1 MCWAFLEVTMDD
13 DLTLDHMI
21 ELLEDVKGNVDY
33 ENCTTLVDDRVLDSF
48 DILSIISSINDELD
62 VSVPAKDIVP
72 DNFNS
77 AQAMLEMVKRL
88 VDEEG

>member
-1 MCWAFLEVTMDD
+1 MDD

-72 DNFNS
+72 DNSNS

>member
-1 MCWAFLEVTMDD
+1 MDD

-21 ELLEDVKGNVDY
+21 ELLEDVKGNIDY
-33 ENCTTLVDDRVLDSF
+33 ENCTKLVDDRVLDSF
-48 DILSIISSINDELD
+48 DILSIISSINDEFD

-72 DNFNS
+72 GNFNS
-77 AQAMLEMVKRL
+77 AQAMLDMVKRL

>member
-1 MCWAFLEVTMDD
+1 MDD

-48 DILSIISSINDELD
+48 DILSIISFINDEFD

>member
-1 MCWAFLEVTMDD
+1 MDD

-48 DILSIISSINDELD
+48 DILSIISSINDEFD

-72 DNFNS
+72 HNFNS
-77 AQAMLEMVKRL
+77 AQAMLDMVKRL

>member
-1 MCWAFLEVTMDD
+1 MDD

-48 DILSIISSINDELD
+48 DILSIISSINDEFD

-77 AQAMLEMVKRL
+77 AQARLDMVKRL

>member
-1 MCWAFLEVTMDD
+1 MDD

-48 DILSIISSINDELD
+48 DILSTISSINDEFD

-77 AQAMLEMVKRL
+77 AQAMLDMVKRL

>member
-1 MCWAFLEVTMDD
+1 MDD
-13 DLTLDHMI
+13 DATLDHMI

-48 DILSIISSINDELD
+48 DILSIISSINDEFD

-77 AQAMLEMVKRL
+77 AQAMLDMVKRL

>member
-1 MCWAFLEVTMDD
+1 MDD

-33 ENCTTLVDDRVLDSF
+33 ENCTKLVDDRVLDSF
-48 DILSIISSINDELD
+48 DILSIISSINDEFD

-77 AQAMLEMVKRL
+77 AQAMLDIVKRL

>member
-1 MCWAFLEVTMDD
+1 MDD

-77 AQAMLEMVKRL
+77 AQAILEMVKRL

>member
-1 MCWAFLEVTMDD
+1 MDD

-21 ELLEDVKGNVDY
+21 ELLGDVKGNVDY

-48 DILSIISSINDELD
+48 AILSIISSINDEFD

-77 AQAMLEMVKRL
+77 AQAMLDMVKRL

>member
-1 MCWAFLEVTMDD
+1 MDD

-48 DILSIISSINDELD
+48 DILSIISSINDEFD
-62 VSVPAKDIVP
+62 VSVPAKDIWRRVLP
-72 DNFNS
+72 
-77 AQAMLEMVKRL
+77 A
-88 VDEEG
+88 

>member
-1 MCWAFLEVTMDD
+1 MDD

-77 AQAMLEMVKRL
+77 AQAMLEMVKRM

>member
-1 MCWAFLEVTMDD
+1 MDD

-33 ENCTTLVDDRVLDSF
+33 ENCTALVDDRVLDSF
-48 DILSIISSINDELD
+48 DILSIISSINDEFD
-62 VSVPAKDIVP
+62 ISVPAKDIVP

-77 AQAMLEMVKRL
+77 AQAMLDMVKRL

>member
-1 MCWAFLEVTMDD
+1 MDD

-33 ENCTTLVDDRVLDSF
+33 ENCIKLVDDRVLDSF
-48 DILSIISSINDELD
+48 DILSIISSINDEFD

-77 AQAMLEMVKRL
+77 AQAMLDMVKRL

>member
-1 MCWAFLEVTMDD
+1 MDD

-48 DILSIISSINDELD
+48 DILSIISSINDEFD
-62 VSVPAKDIVP
+62 VSVPAGDIVP
-72 DNFNS
+72 DNFIS
-77 AQAMLEMVKRL
+77 AQAMLDMVKRL

>member
-1 MCWAFLEVTMDD
+1 VLDILEVAMDD

-48 DILSIISSINDELD
+48 DILSIISSINDEFD

-77 AQAMLEMVKRL
+77 AQAMLDMVKRL

>member
-1 MCWAFLEVTMDD
+1 MDD

-48 DILSIISSINDELD
+48 DILSIISSINDEFD

-72 DNFNS
+72 DTFNS
-77 AQAMLEMVKRL
+77 AQAMLDMVKRL

>member
-1 MCWAFLEVTMDD
+1 MDD

-33 ENCTTLVDDRVLDSF
+33 ENCITLVDDRVLDSF
-48 DILSIISSINDELD
+48 DILSIISSINDEFD

>member
-1 MCWAFLEVTMDD
+1 MDD

-48 DILSIISSINDELD
+48 DILSIIRSINDELD

>member
-1 MCWAFLEVTMDD
+1 MDD

-48 DILSIISSINDELD
+48 DILSIISSINDEFD

-77 AQAMLEMVKRL
+77 AQAMFDMVKRL
-88 VDEEG
+88 VDGEG

>member
-1 MCWAFLEVTMDD
+1 MDD

-33 ENCTTLVDDRVLDSF
+33 ENCTTPVDDRVLDSF
-48 DILSIISSINDELD
+48 DILSIISSINDEFD

-77 AQAMLEMVKRL
+77 AQAMLDMVKRL

>member
-1 MCWAFLEVTMDD
+1 MDD
-13 DLTLDHMI
+13 DLTLDYMI

-33 ENCTTLVDDRVLDSF
+33 ENCTKLVDDRVLDSF
-48 DILSIISSINDELD
+48 DILSIISSINDEFD

-77 AQAMLEMVKRL
+77 AQAMLDMVKRL

>member
-1 MCWAFLEVTMDD
+1 MDD

-33 ENCTTLVDDRVLDSF
+33 ENCTKLVDDRVLDSF
-48 DILSIISSINDELD
+48 DILSIISSINDEFD

-77 AQAMLEMVKRL
+77 AQAMLDMVRRL